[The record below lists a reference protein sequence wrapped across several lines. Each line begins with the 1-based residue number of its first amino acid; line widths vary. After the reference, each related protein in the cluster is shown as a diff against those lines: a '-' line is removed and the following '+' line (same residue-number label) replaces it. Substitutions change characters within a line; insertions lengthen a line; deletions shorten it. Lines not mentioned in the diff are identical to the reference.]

1 MPKPGL
7 YPTSMPRK
15 TASHAE
21 RAVYEA
27 LSKQLPK
34 GWYAWHSVRVR
45 TTAIGDAEADFIVA
59 DPKSGALI
67 LEIKGG
73 KIEQRDGHWYSNS
86 QPLKCA
92 PREQAFRFQRALKDL
107 LHSKKVSPPA
117 LGIVTVFPDTPFSD
131 PPSGGDLAACV
142 LGQQDLK
149 WLDSALP
156 EVMTRCLS
164 PRAKPQGRWLQ
175 AIHDLWGERWV
186 PPLNL
191 GDFTE
196 VRRDELLKLD
206 AEQLEVLLRLDENDS
221 VLVTG
226 GAGTGK
232 TVLAY
237 SMALR
242 LAERGQKVLFLC
254 FTLALEHWLVEQTSN
269 PNLTVRAIKSY
280 AVDLLEL
287 AGRQV
292 QVHETPEFWGDVSWR
307 AGTEALPRVQTK
319 WDAVFVDESQDL
331 AEDDWLLIAELSRGR
346 RLWAFCDPDQTFW
359 EDREIPKD
367 LFKARYRLDKA
378 YRCPDPILAL
388 AKCYVR
394 SQPDPDAFAD
404 VPERNAVTV
413 RPCPSRSSVPERIAL
428 EISKLLGDGL
438 QPGQIAILSLRG
450 AAETGSIVNL
460 EKLGIHRVVPAVDPE
475 SKSHVVVET
484 FLRFKGL
491 ERPAIIITDVHLAI
505 EKTDY
510 AKRMYIALT
519 RALATVCIIDNRD
532 ALLRDPILRRLW
544 DHS

>member
-7 YPTSMPRK
+7 YPPFMPRR
-15 TASHAE
+15 TESHAE

-59 DPKSGALI
+59 DPKRGALI
-67 LEIKGG
+67 LEVKGG
-73 KIEQRDGHWYSNS
+73 KIEQRDGLWYSNS

-92 PREQAFRFQRALKDL
+92 PREQAFRFHNALKNL
-107 LHSKKVSPPA
+107 LHSKQVSPPA
-117 LGIVTVFPDTPFSD
+117 LGIVTVFPDTSFSD
-131 PPSGGDLAACV
+131 SPSEGDLAGCV
-142 LGQQDLK
+142 LGQQDLT
-149 WLDSALP
+149 WLERALR
-156 EVMTRCLS
+156 EAMSRCLS
-164 PRAKPQGRWLQ
+164 PRAKSQGKWLQ
-175 AIHDLWGERWV
+175 AIHNLWGERWV
-186 PPLNL
+186 PRLNL

-206 AEQLEVLLRLDENDS
+206 AEQLEVLLGLDENDC
-221 VLVTG
+221 VLVAG

-242 LAERGQKVLFLC
+242 LAERGQKVVFLC
-254 FTLALEHWLVEQTSN
+254 FTLALEHWLAEQTSN
-269 PNLTVRAIKSY
+269 PNLTVRAIKRY

-292 QVHETPEFWGDVSWR
+292 HVHETPEFWGDVSWR
-307 AGTEALPRVQTK
+307 AATEASPSIQTE

-346 RLWAFCDPDQTFW
+346 LLWAFCDPEQTFW
-359 EDREIPKD
+359 KDREIPQD
-367 LFKARYRLDKA
+367 LFKVRYRLNKS
-378 YRCPDPILAL
+378 YRCPDSILAL
-388 AKCYVR
+388 ARCYLL
-394 SQPDPDAFAD
+394 SKSD
-404 VPERNAVTV
+404 VLANAPETNPVAV
-413 RPCPSRSSVPERIAL
+413 RPCPSPSSVPERIAL

-438 QPGQIAILSLRG
+438 QPEQIAILSLRG

-460 EKLGIHRVVPAVDPE
+460 EKLGIHRVVRAVDPE
-475 SKSHVVVET
+475 GKSHVVVET

-519 RALATVCIIDNRD
+519 RALATVCIIDSRD
-532 ALLRDPILRRLW
+532 ALLRDPILRPFVGA
-544 DHS
+544 